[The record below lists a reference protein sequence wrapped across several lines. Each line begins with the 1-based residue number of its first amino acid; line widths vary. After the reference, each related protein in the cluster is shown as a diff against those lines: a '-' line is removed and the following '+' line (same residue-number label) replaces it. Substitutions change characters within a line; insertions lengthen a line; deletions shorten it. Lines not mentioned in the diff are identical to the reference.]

1 MATVLDK
8 FDPEKHFFKD
18 PYPHVIIEDAL
29 PQDLYNQLANE
40 FPVQHIKEHQPLLE
54 GHTHRYLAYD
64 VLHLK
69 KFHIRIVA
77 APQYKPHQTKKV
89 SNFNISRGLYSE
101 KYSIYTPSFRVIS
114 NL

>member
-8 FDPEKHFFKD
+8 FDPAKHFFKD

-29 PQDLYNQLANE
+29 PQDLYNKLAKE
-40 FPVQHIKEHQPLLE
+40 FPVEHIKEHQPLLE

-69 KFHIRIVA
+69 K
-77 APQYKPHQTKKV
+77 
-89 SNFNISRGLYSE
+89 
-101 KYSIYTPSFRVIS
+101 
-114 NL
+114 